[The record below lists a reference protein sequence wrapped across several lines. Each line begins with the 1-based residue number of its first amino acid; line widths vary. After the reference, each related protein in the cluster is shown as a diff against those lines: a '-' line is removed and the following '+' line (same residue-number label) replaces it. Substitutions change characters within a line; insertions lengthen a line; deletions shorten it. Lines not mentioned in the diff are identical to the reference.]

1 MKGIIACPGSSED
14 PGTGWAIKAWSFQHN
29 VSFCEVFSSSQAF
42 FSVFKVADT
51 VIDYL
56 ELEHHHLGVPPPNTQ
71 EQEMLRL
78 NFDKPSN
85 FPPRTR
91 SQDQTHL

>member
-1 MKGIIACPGSSED
+1 MKGIIACPGSFVD

-29 VSFCEVFSSSQAF
+29 VSFCEVFSFSQA

-56 ELEHHHLGVPPPNTQ
+56 ELEHQHLGVPPPHTQ
-71 EQEMLRL
+71 EQEMLPL

-85 FPPRTR
+85 FPHGPR